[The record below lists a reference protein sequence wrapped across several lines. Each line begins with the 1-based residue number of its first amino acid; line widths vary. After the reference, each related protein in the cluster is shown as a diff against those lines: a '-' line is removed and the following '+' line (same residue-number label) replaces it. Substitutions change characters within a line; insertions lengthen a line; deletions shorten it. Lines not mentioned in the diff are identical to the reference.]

1 MLTLDS
7 ENHCGDD
14 LSLYHKTPAGNTDA
28 VTRRAGDVEKADPIQ
43 QRAAMTHNGSPH
55 HAAANSTNEYGS
67 VSR

>member
-43 QRAAMTHNGSPH
+43 QRAAMTHNVQSI
-55 HAAANSTNEYGS
+55 TQ
-67 VSR
+67 